1 MPVKP
6 KNNNLSRHIAFPQRM
21 WDWLIDKA
29 HETGNSPSA
38 IIRESVSRR
47 MDNQTETIPDK
58 HKDYKFAELHTTES
72 FRQTE
77 KRLKD
82 AIKNYIDSKE
92 KMDNDNK

>member
-1 MPVKP
+1 MSDKP

-58 HKDYKFAELHTTES
+58 HKDYKFPELHRTES

>member
-1 MPVKP
+1 MSVKP
-6 KNNNLSRHIAFPQRM
+6 KNNQVSRHIAFPQRM
-21 WDWLIDKA
+21 WDWLVDTA
-29 HETGNSPSA
+29 RESGNSPSA

-58 HKDYKFAELHTTES
+58 H
-72 FRQTE
+72 TE